1 MTTACVRGTEP
12 SRARLAGRNVRV
24 VRVGLLLVGFAI
36 AVGVRVAVGGV
47 GPARSPG
54 AGLLFA
60 ALLASLALA
69 AGTRVPIPLS
79 AVGWGIGG
87 ALLLSVPVALLRL
100 GLPLHATTGFA
111 RWAVVVAIVA
121 AAEEVFLR
129 GALYDAVRDA
139 FDERAAIL
147 AGALAFAALH
157 VPLYGWHVVP
167 LDVVVGLVLGE
178 LRRAT
183 GTAAAPA
190 VTHVGA
196 DLAAWFL
203 R

>member
-1 MTTACVRGTEP
+1 MTAVAPVRATRLQAGLLLFGFGVAVL
-12 SRARLAGRNVRV
+12 ARLA
-24 VRVGLLLVGFAI
+24 A
-36 AVGVRVAVGGV
+36 GGP
-47 GPARSPG
+47 GPAQSPS

-60 ALLASLALA
+60 ACLLVLA
-69 AGTRVPIPLS
+69 AAARTRVPVS
-79 AVGWGIGG
+79 RRAVLVGLAGA
-87 ALLLSVPVALLRL
+87 ALLCVPVAVLR
-100 GLPLHATTGFA
+100 GGSPLHGTTGFA
-111 RWAVVVAIVA
+111 SWAVVVSIVA
-121 AAEEVFLR
+121 AAEEIFLR
-129 GALYDAVRDA
+129 GTLYDAVVA
-139 FDERAAIL
+139 AVDERAAIGVS
-147 AGALAFAALH
+147 AAAFALLH

-196 DLAAWFL
+196 DLAGWFL